1 MQRLPR
7 LVVALALI
15 SSVTGVMATA
25 QSAQKPNQT
34 AVEYYLAYRA
44 VLAKATSVDDIKPW
58 HSKATRAMMDATPKD
73 ESAMMFDIVKMLADV
88 TDLKVVKETKTDA
101 GVTLTVEATDT
112 DKAKTTGEVFL
123 VREDGGWK
131 LDRERW
137 KSGS

>member
-1 MQRLPR
+1 MVL
-7 LVVALALI
+7 LAMTG
-15 SSVTGVMATA
+15 SVTGVTAAMQTA
-25 QSAQKPNQT
+25 QNTNQT

-58 HSKATRAMMDATPKD
+58 HSKATRAKMDATPKE
-73 ESAMMFDIVKMLADV
+73 ESAMMFEVVKMLADV

-101 GVTLTVEATDT
+101 GVTLTVEALDS

-137 KSGS
+137 RSAP

>member
-1 MQRLPR
+1 MVL
-7 LVVALALI
+7 LAMTG
-15 SSVTGVMATA
+15 SVTGVTAAMQTA
-25 QSAQKPNQT
+25 QNTNQT

-58 HSKATRAMMDATPKD
+58 HSKATRAKMDATPKE
-73 ESAMMFDIVKMLADV
+73 ESAMMFEVVKMLADV

-101 GVTLTVEATDT
+101 GATLTVEALDS

-137 KSGS
+137 RSAP